1 MKRTTSP
8 SADAP
13 RPAAAFIA
21 IRIATGTAALALVA
35 VLVLALLFRV
45 DLPGVGA
52 SLGPLTAVAQ
62 AKQERLRVDSLDA
75 LRRTVFFDPVTR
87 KPAVWYSIT
96 ASGDLHLF
104 TQPGQDPDNGEWL
117 KPATNA
123 FVQQLERRLRTQ
135 DQERLAEAERRA
147 ATARADAEI
156 ARARR
161 APDARSTSGSQ
172 RERSPAQ
179 AAAAP
184 TTTAPATEPVT
195 TTTALP
201 PSVAVRPPP
210 AEPERTTA
218 YDELVRDARTLIDA
232 GRYSEARAKAQRALY
247 VDPRRMAARN
257 LWAEAQTRLDETQS
271 QPSASQSRPRSLF

>member
-8 SADAP
+8 SPDAP
-13 RPAAAFIA
+13 RAAAAFIA
-21 IRIATGTAALALVA
+21 IRIAAGTAALALVA
-35 VLVLALLFRV
+35 ALVLAWLFRV
-45 DLPGVGA
+45 ELPGVGA

-62 AKQERLRVDSLDA
+62 AKQERLRVDSLDE

-96 ASGDLHLF
+96 ATGDLHLF
-104 TQPGQDPDNGEWL
+104 AQPGKDPDNGEWL
-117 KPATNA
+117 KPATDA
-123 FVQQLERRLRTQ
+123 LVQQLERRLKTQ

-161 APDARSTSGSQ
+161 APDARSMSGTQ

-179 AAAAP
+179 AAAP
-184 TTTAPATEPVT
+184 TTTAPETAPVT
-195 TTTALP
+195 ATTTLP
-201 PSVAVRPPP
+201 PASTARPLP
-210 AEPERTTA
+210 AEPEQTTA
-218 YDELVRDARTLIDA
+218 YDALVRDARTLIDA
-232 GRYSEARAKAQRALY
+232 GRYSEARAKAQRALH

-271 QPSASQSRPRSLF
+271 LPSASQSRPRALF

>member
-8 SADAP
+8 SPDAP

-21 IRIATGTAALALVA
+21 IRIAAGTAALALVA
-35 VLVLALLFRV
+35 ALVLAWLFRV
-45 DLPGVGA
+45 ELPGVGA

-62 AKQERLRVDSLDA
+62 AKQERLRVDSLDE

-96 ASGDLHLF
+96 ATGDLHLF
-104 TQPGQDPDNGEWL
+104 AQPGKDPDNGEWL
-117 KPATNA
+117 KPATDA
-123 FVQQLERRLRTQ
+123 LVQQVERRLKTQ

-161 APDARSTSGSQ
+161 APDARSMSGTQ

-179 AAAAP
+179 AAAP
-184 TTTAPATEPVT
+184 TTTAPETAPVT
-195 TTTALP
+195 ATTALP
-201 PSVAVRPPP
+201 SASTARALP
-210 AEPERTTA
+210 AETEQTA
-218 YDELVRDARTLIDA
+218 YDALVRDARTLIDA
-232 GRYSEARAKAQRALY
+232 GRYSEARAKAQRALH

-271 QPSASQSRPRSLF
+271 LPSASQSRPRALF

>member
-8 SADAP
+8 SPDAP
-13 RPAAAFIA
+13 RAAAAFIA
-21 IRIATGTAALALVA
+21 IRIAAGTAALALVA
-35 VLVLALLFRV
+35 ALVLAWLFRV
-45 DLPGVGA
+45 ELPGVGA

-62 AKQERLRVDSLDA
+62 AKQERLRVDSLDE

-87 KPAVWYSIT
+87 KPEVWYSIT
-96 ASGDLHLF
+96 ATGDLHLF
-104 TQPGQDPDNGEWL
+104 AQPGQDPDNGEWL

-123 FVQQLERRLRTQ
+123 LVQQLERRLKTQ

-161 APDARSTSGSQ
+161 APDARSMSGTQ

-179 AAAAP
+179 TAAP
-184 TTTAPATEPVT
+184 TTTAPGTAPVT
-195 TTTALP
+195 ATTALP
-201 PSVAVRPPP
+201 PASTARALP
-210 AEPERTTA
+210 AEPEQTTA
-218 YDELVRDARTLIDA
+218 YDALVRDARTLIDA
-232 GRYSEARAKAQRALY
+232 GRYSEARAKAQRALH

-271 QPSASQSRPRSLF
+271 LPSASQSRPRALF

>member
-8 SADAP
+8 SRDAP
-13 RPAAAFIA
+13 RPAPAFIA
-21 IRIATGTAALALVA
+21 IRIAAGTAALALVA
-35 VLVLALLFRV
+35 ALVLAWLFRV
-45 DLPGVGA
+45 ELPGVGA
-52 SLGPLTAVAQ
+52 SLRPLTAVAQ
-62 AKQERLRVDSLDA
+62 AKQERLRVDSLDE

-96 ASGDLHLF
+96 ATGDLHLF
-104 TQPGQDPDNGEWL
+104 AQPGKDPDNGEWL
-117 KPATNA
+117 KPATDA
-123 FVQQLERRLRTQ
+123 LVQQVERRLKTQ

-161 APDARSTSGSQ
+161 APDARSMSGTQ

-179 AAAAP
+179 AAAP
-184 TTTAPATEPVT
+184 TTAAPETAPVT
-195 TTTALP
+195 ATTALP
-201 PSVAVRPPP
+201 SASTARALP
-210 AEPERTTA
+210 AETEQTA
-218 YDELVRDARTLIDA
+218 YDALVRDARTLIDA
-232 GRYSEARAKAQRALY
+232 GRYSEARAKAQRALH

-271 QPSASQSRPRSLF
+271 LPSASQSRPRALF

>member
-8 SADAP
+8 SRDAP
-13 RPAAAFIA
+13 RPAPAFIA
-21 IRIATGTAALALVA
+21 IRIAAGTAALGLVA
-35 VLVLALLFRV
+35 ALVLAWLFRV
-45 DLPGVGA
+45 ELPGVGA

-62 AKQERLRVDSLDA
+62 AKQERLRVDSLDE

-96 ASGDLHLF
+96 ATGDLHLF
-104 TQPGQDPDNGEWL
+104 AQPGKDPDNGEWL
-117 KPATNA
+117 KPATDA
-123 FVQQLERRLRTQ
+123 LVQQVERRLKTQ

-161 APDARSTSGSQ
+161 APDARSMSGTQ

-179 AAAAP
+179 AAAP
-184 TTTAPATEPVT
+184 TTAAPETAPVT
-195 TTTALP
+195 ATTALP
-201 PSVAVRPPP
+201 SASTARALP
-210 AEPERTTA
+210 AETEQTA
-218 YDELVRDARTLIDA
+218 YDSLVRDARTLIDA
-232 GRYSEARAKAQRALY
+232 GRYSEARAKAQRALH

-271 QPSASQSRPRSLF
+271 LPFASQSRPRALF